1 MNFKERLMS
10 NFCQIFIRGPGQLL
24 KIDSSGIKWNVV
36 DTGISIIQRKGLQM
50 LKRVLKSL
58 KLDGG
63 LGIHTIKATLKVHC
77 RPCCF
82 VLEQNHTLRSRDS
95 FVVAVSQRSIPLKFL
110 IIISLIAGFIIFF
123 FYFPRTTL
131 QKGFAV

>member
-1 MNFKERLMS
+1 MALTHIVCFDYVRWNSEPSKDYEDKRRQNFLNFKERLMS

-95 FVVAVSQRSIPLKFL
+95 FVVVLYPSAQFH
-110 IIISLIAGFIIFF
+110 
-123 FYFPRTTL
+123 
-131 QKGFAV
+131 